1 MVDYRDTKGEQL
13 KKNKKFK
20 PNIKDYIKLIDIV
33 ILNTDSIY
41 LENNKENIN
50 NHLQN
55 INNILLFLESKK
67 KFTNKNE
74 KSMTISDLDLSENNN
89 EKNEL
94 SYNQIKEVPIEEE
107 MELEAKNTTF
117 IGRKK
122 KNK

>member
-13 KKNKKFK
+13 KNNKKFK
-20 PNIKDYIKLIDIV
+20 PNIKNYIKLIDII

-94 SYNQIKEVPIEEE
+94 SYNQIKEVAMEEE
-107 MELEAKNTTF
+107 IELKAKNNTF

-122 KNK
+122 K